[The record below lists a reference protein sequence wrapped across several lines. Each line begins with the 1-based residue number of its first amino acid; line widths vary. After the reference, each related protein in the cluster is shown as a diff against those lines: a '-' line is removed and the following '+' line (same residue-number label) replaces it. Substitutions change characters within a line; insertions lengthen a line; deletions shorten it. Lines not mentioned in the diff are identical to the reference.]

1 MKPPESGAETEEKQ
15 SVCIF
20 CGCSLV
26 NDGEGY
32 AYCPECRRPAE

>member
-1 MKPPESGAETEEKQ
+1 MSEAAETDDKRTC
-15 SVCIF
+15 CIF

-32 AYCPECRRPAE
+32 AYCPECKRSAE